1 LVDNPLPNLNKMA
14 LDQEF
19 DSEIDETEGKEMS
32 FIDHLEELR
41 WHIIRSLISIMG
53 FTIAAWI
60 YQKEIFGGIIMAPSK
75 SEFWTNRMLCKLAD
89 ITGVEGLCFKQ
100 ADFILQSREVSGQFM
115 MALTQSIMVGLL
127 FSFPY
132 FFWEIWRFVKPGL
145 KLKEASAARGAVFWV
160 SLLFF
165 LGVAFGYYVVS
176 PMAINFLASFKLD
189 DAIQNQFDINDYI
202 SLLSTM
208 TLACGITFQLPMIA
222 YVLSQVGVLTPAFMR
237 EYRRHAIVV
246 ILILA
251 AVITP
256 SPDMIS
262 QLLVTLPLLGL
273 YEVSILVSAR
283 VNKRR
288 DAELL

>member
-1 LVDNPLPNLNKMA
+1 MA

-19 DSEIDETEGKEMS
+19 EQELDETEGKEMT
-32 FIDHLEELR
+32 FLDHLEELR
-41 WHIIRSLISIMG
+41 WHIIRSVASILV
-53 FTIAAWI
+53 FTIIAWA

-89 ITGVEGLCFKQ
+89 LTGIEGLCFKQ

-115 MALTQSIMVGLL
+115 MALTQSIMVGLM
-127 FSFPY
+127 FAFPY

-145 KLKEASAARGAVFWV
+145 KMKEAKAASGAVFWV

-165 LGVAFGYYVVS
+165 MGVAFGYYVVS

-189 DAIQNQFDINDYI
+189 ESIQNQFDITDYL

-208 TLACGITFQLPMIA
+208 TLACGVTFQLPMIA
-222 YVLSQVGVLTPAFMR
+222 YVLSQVGILTPAFMR
-237 EYRRHAIVV
+237 DYRRHAIVV

-251 AVITP
+251 AIITP

-262 QLLVTLPLLGL
+262 QLLVTVPLLGL

-283 VNKRR
+283 VVKRR
-288 DAELL
+288 EADRKSVV

>member
-1 LVDNPLPNLNKMA
+1 MA
-14 LDQEF
+14 LDQDFEH
-19 DSEIDETEGKEMS
+19 ELDETEGTEMS

-41 WHIIRSLISIMG
+41 WHIIRSLIAIFV
-53 FTIAAWI
+53 FTIGAWVF
-60 YQKEIFGGIIMAPSK
+60 QKEIFGGIIMAPSK

-89 ITGVEGLCFKQ
+89 LTGVDGLCFKQ

-127 FSFPY
+127 LSFPY

-145 KLKEASAARGAVFWV
+145 KEKEAKAARGAVFWV
-160 SLLFF
+160 SVLFF
-165 LGVAFGYYVVS
+165 TGVAFGYYVVS

-222 YVLSQVGVLTPAFMR
+222 YVLSMVGILTPQFMR
-237 EYRRHAIVV
+237 EYRRHALVV
-246 ILILA
+246 ILIIA
-251 AVITP
+251 AIITP

-273 YEVSILVSAR
+273 FEISIGVSAR
-283 VNKRR
+283 VNKQRQ
-288 DAELL
+288 AETLES

>member
-1 LVDNPLPNLNKMA
+1 MA
-14 LDQEF
+14 LDQDFEQ
-19 DSEIDETEGKEMS
+19 ELDETEGKEMT
-32 FIDHLEELR
+32 FLDHLEELR
-41 WHIIRSLISIMG
+41 WHIIRSVASILV
-53 FTIAAWI
+53 FTIIAWT

-89 ITGVEGLCFKQ
+89 LTGIEGLCFKQ

-115 MALTQSIMVGLL
+115 MALTQSIIVGLM
-127 FSFPY
+127 FAFPY

-145 KLKEASAARGAVFWV
+145 KMKEAKAASGAVFWV

-165 LGVAFGYYVVS
+165 MGVAFGYYVVS

-189 DAIQNQFDINDYI
+189 ESIQNQFDITDYL

-208 TLACGITFQLPMIA
+208 TLACGVTFQLPMIA

-237 EYRRHAIVV
+237 DYRRHAIVV

-251 AVITP
+251 AIITP

-262 QLLVTLPLLGL
+262 QLLVTVPLLGL

-283 VNKRR
+283 VVKRR
-288 DAELL
+288 EAELL

>member
-1 LVDNPLPNLNKMA
+1 MT

-19 DSEIDETEGKEMS
+19 KQELDEKEGKEMT
-32 FIDHLEELR
+32 FLDHLEELR
-41 WHIIRSLISIMG
+41 WHIIRSLASVFL
-53 FTIAAWI
+53 FTIIAWA

-89 ITGVEGLCFKQ
+89 LTGIEGLCFKQ

-115 MALTQSIMVGLL
+115 MALTQSIMVGLM
-127 FSFPY
+127 FAFPY

-145 KLKEASAARGAVFWV
+145 KMKEAKAASGAVFWV
-160 SLLFF
+160 SILFF
-165 LGVAFGYYVVS
+165 MGVAFGYYVVS

-189 DAIQNQFDINDYI
+189 ESIQNQFDITDYL

-208 TLACGITFQLPMIA
+208 TLACGVTFQLPMIA
-222 YVLSQVGVLTPAFMR
+222 YVLSQVGILTPTFMR
-237 EYRRHAIVV
+237 EYRRHAVVV

-251 AVITP
+251 AIITP

-262 QLLVTLPLLGL
+262 QLLVAVPLLGL

-283 VNKRR
+283 VVRR
-288 DAELL
+288 REAELL

>member
-1 LVDNPLPNLNKMA
+1 MA

-19 DSEIDETEGKEMS
+19 DQELDETEGKEMT
-32 FIDHLEELR
+32 FLDHLEELR
-41 WHIIRSLISIMG
+41 WHIIRSVASILV
-53 FTIAAWI
+53 FTIIAWT

-89 ITGVEGLCFKQ
+89 LTGIEGLCFKQ

-115 MALTQSIMVGLL
+115 MALTQSIMVGLM
-127 FSFPY
+127 FAFPY

-145 KLKEASAARGAVFWV
+145 KMKEAKAASGAVFWV

-165 LGVAFGYYVVS
+165 MGVAFGYYVVS

-189 DAIQNQFDINDYI
+189 ESIQNQFDITDYL

-208 TLACGITFQLPMIA
+208 TLACGVTFQLPMIA

-237 EYRRHAIVV
+237 DYRRHAIVV

-251 AVITP
+251 AIITP

-283 VNKRR
+283 VVKRR
-288 DAELL
+288 EAELL

>member
-1 LVDNPLPNLNKMA
+1 MA
-14 LDQEF
+14 LDQDFEH
-19 DSEIDETEGKEMS
+19 EIDETEGNEMS

-41 WHIIRSLISIMG
+41 WHIIRSLIAIFV
-53 FTIAAWI
+53 FTIVAWI
-60 YQKEIFGGIIMAPSK
+60 FQKEIFGGIIMAPSK

-89 ITGVEGLCFKQ
+89 LTGVDGLCFKQ

-127 FSFPY
+127 LSFPY

-145 KLKEASAARGAVFWV
+145 KVKEAKAASGAVFWV
-160 SLLFF
+160 SILFF
-165 LGVAFGYYVVS
+165 TGVAFGYYVVS

-222 YVLSQVGVLTPAFMR
+222 YVLSMVGILTPQFMR
-237 EYRRHAIVV
+237 EYRRHALVV
-246 ILILA
+246 ILIIA
-251 AVITP
+251 AIITP

-273 YEVSILVSAR
+273 YEISIGVSAR
-283 VNKRR
+283 VNKQRQAQALE
-288 DAELL
+288 D

>member
-1 LVDNPLPNLNKMA
+1 MA

-19 DSEIDETEGKEMS
+19 EQELDETEGKEMS
-32 FIDHLEELR
+32 FLDHLEELR
-41 WHIIRSLISIMG
+41 WHIIRSVASILV
-53 FTIAAWI
+53 FTIIAWT

-75 SEFWTNRMLCKLAD
+75 SEFWTNRMLCKLANL
-89 ITGVEGLCFKQ
+89 TGIEGLCFKQ

-115 MALTQSIMVGLL
+115 MALTQSIMVGLM
-127 FSFPY
+127 FAFPY

-145 KLKEASAARGAVFWV
+145 KMKEAKAASGAVFWV

-165 LGVAFGYYVVS
+165 MGVAFGYYVVS

-189 DAIQNQFDINDYI
+189 ESIQNQFDITDYL

-208 TLACGITFQLPMIA
+208 TLACGVTFQLPMIA

-237 EYRRHAIVV
+237 DYRRHAIVV

-251 AVITP
+251 AIITP

-283 VNKRR
+283 VVKRR
-288 DAELL
+288 EAELL

>member
-1 LVDNPLPNLNKMA
+1 MA
-14 LDQEF
+14 LDQDFEH
-19 DSEIDETEGKEMS
+19 EIDETEGNEMS

-41 WHIIRSLISIMG
+41 WHIIRSLIAIFV
-53 FTIAAWI
+53 FTIIAWI
-60 YQKEIFGGIIMAPSK
+60 FQKEIFGGIIMAPSK

-89 ITGVEGLCFKQ
+89 LTGVEGLCFKQ

-127 FSFPY
+127 LSFPY

-145 KLKEASAARGAVFWV
+145 KLKEAKAARGAVFWV
-160 SLLFF
+160 SVLFF
-165 LGVAFGYYVVS
+165 TGVAFGYYVVS

-222 YVLSQVGVLTPAFMR
+222 YVLSMVGILTPQFMR
-237 EYRRHAIVV
+237 EYRRHALVV
-246 ILILA
+246 ILIIA
-251 AVITP
+251 AIITP

-273 YEVSILVSAR
+273 YEISIGVSAR
-283 VNKRR
+283 VNKQRQ
-288 DAELL
+288 AEALES

>member
-1 LVDNPLPNLNKMA
+1 MA

-19 DSEIDETEGKEMS
+19 EQELDETEGKEMT
-32 FIDHLEELR
+32 FLDHLEELR
-41 WHIIRSLISIMG
+41 WHIIRSVASILV
-53 FTIAAWI
+53 FTIVAWT
-60 YQKEIFGGIIMAPSK
+60 YQREIFGGIIMAPSK

-89 ITGVEGLCFKQ
+89 LTGIEGLCFKQ

-115 MALTQSIMVGLL
+115 MALTQSIMVGLM
-127 FSFPY
+127 FAFPY

-145 KLKEASAARGAVFWV
+145 KMKEAKAASGAVFWV

-165 LGVAFGYYVVS
+165 MGVAFGYYVVS

-189 DAIQNQFDINDYI
+189 ESIQNQFDITDYL

-208 TLACGITFQLPMIA
+208 TLACGVTFQLPMIA

-237 EYRRHAIVV
+237 DYRRHAIVV

-251 AVITP
+251 AIITP

-262 QLLVTLPLLGL
+262 QLLVTVPLLGL

-283 VNKRR
+283 VVKRR
-288 DAELL
+288 EAELL

>member
-1 LVDNPLPNLNKMA
+1 MA

-19 DSEIDETEGKEMS
+19 EQELDETEGKEMT
-32 FIDHLEELR
+32 FLDHLEELR
-41 WHIIRSLISIMG
+41 WHIIRSVASILV
-53 FTIAAWI
+53 FTIIAWT

-89 ITGVEGLCFKQ
+89 LTGIEGLCFKQ

-115 MALTQSIMVGLL
+115 MALTQSIMVGLM
-127 FSFPY
+127 FAFPY

-145 KLKEASAARGAVFWV
+145 KMKEAKAASGAVFWV

-165 LGVAFGYYVVS
+165 MGVAFGYYVVS

-189 DAIQNQFDINDYI
+189 ESIQNQFDITDYL

-208 TLACGITFQLPMIA
+208 TLACGVTFQLPMIA

-237 EYRRHAIVV
+237 DYRRHAIVV

-251 AVITP
+251 AIITP

-283 VNKRR
+283 VVKRR
-288 DAELL
+288 EAELL

>member
-1 LVDNPLPNLNKMA
+1 MA

-19 DSEIDETEGKEMS
+19 EQELDETEGKEMT
-32 FIDHLEELR
+32 FLDHLEELR
-41 WHIIRSLISIMG
+41 WHIIRSVASILV
-53 FTIAAWI
+53 FTIVAWT

-89 ITGVEGLCFKQ
+89 LTSIEGLCFKQ

-115 MALTQSIMVGLL
+115 MALTQSIMVGLM
-127 FSFPY
+127 FAFPY

-145 KLKEASAARGAVFWV
+145 KMKEAKAASGAVFWV

-165 LGVAFGYYVVS
+165 MGVAFGYYVVS

-189 DAIQNQFDINDYI
+189 ESIQNQFDITDYL

-208 TLACGITFQLPMIA
+208 TLACGVTFQLPMIA
-222 YVLSQVGVLTPAFMR
+222 YVLSQVGILTPAFMR
-237 EYRRHAIVV
+237 DYRRHAIVV

-251 AVITP
+251 AIITP

-283 VNKRR
+283 VVKRR
-288 DAELL
+288 EAELL